1 MFVARTRMAMLGRHI
16 QTMPIFPVVK
26 ACVDVHPTMISGYT
40 IRMDVRHDEKIID
53 FVTEAMCSEEKRLVY
68 LPQKKMMR
76 EMYPEYMIVE
86 KHT

>member
-1 MFVARTRMAMLGRHI
+1 MSVARAHVISLGRHLR
-16 QTMPIFPVVK
+16 
-26 ACVDVHPTMISGYT
+26 TMISGYT

-53 FVTEAMCSEEKRLVY
+53 FVTESMCPEEKRLIY
-68 LPQKKMMR
+68 LPHKKMMR